1 MIDYDLLDEHML
13 DEWDNP
19 SFTPFQ
25 DKNGDWVDSEE
36 TCEKMEYYGVDT
48 VEELNSYLD
57 SLE

>member
-1 MIDYDLLDEHML
+1 MIDYDLLDEQML

-25 DKNGDWVDSEE
+25 DKNEEWVDSEE
-36 TCEKMEYYGVDT
+36 TEEKMEYYGVET
-48 VEELNSYLD
+48 IEELDSYLE